1 MMGVML
7 QQRKQTGGWRRF
19 WLPLLLVLGLAW
31 LPSAGAQEKHIL
43 NVKDADIRALIAQV
57 ASITG
62 QNYVIDPKVKG
73 KNVTVISST
82 PMTSDEI
89 YNLFLS
95 VLKVHGYAAVQT
107 GSIIKI
113 VPSITAKQE
122 GDSLSDGVGES
133 IAGSAPNADI
143 IATSDGLVTRI
154 LRVDN
159 VAAAQLVPILRPLV
173 PQYGHLAAYPDT
185 NVIIITDSAAN
196 IERITGI
203 IKQIDRA
210 SDEQVDVVTLEHAT
224 AQDVVSIV
232 SNLRSRA
239 APKAQGEGGGS
250 VQLVADE
257 RTNSVLISG
266 EVAARKRTK
275 QLIQRLDTP
284 LETIGNTQVVYL
296 RYANATDM
304 ADLLNGLSGSLP
316 TANPSGGATGQGVR
330 PNQPTVDVN
339 IQADEGTNAL
349 VVTAAPD
356 EMRALQNVIRQ
367 LDIRRAQ
374 VLIEA
379 AIVEVTGDD
388 AEALGVQWVFRDGGD
403 NVPAAI
409 TNFSNVGV
417 SAGQAVGLALND
429 DESALASALSG
440 VGSGATIGLGRFRDS
455 GLSFATLIQAFS
467 NNSRANLLSTPS
479 IVTLDNEE
487 AEIVVGQNVPFRTGS
502 FTNSGSGGDNPF
514 TTIEREDVGLTLR
527 VTPQISEGNVVRLDI
542 EQEVSAVLPAV
553 AGVDSADLITSQRS
567 IKTIALADDNQTIVL
582 GGLIQ
587 DDITRNEGKVPLLG
601 DLPVVG
607 RLFRSES
614 ASTTKRNL
622 LVFLRPTILRDESA
636 LADISNRKY
645 ERIRKAQLA
654 LGQQIGEAI
663 FQDDLVGPELPE
675 IGQELSQPVQFDLRW
690 EIEDE

>member
-316 TANPSGGATGQGVR
+316 TANPAGGATGQGVR